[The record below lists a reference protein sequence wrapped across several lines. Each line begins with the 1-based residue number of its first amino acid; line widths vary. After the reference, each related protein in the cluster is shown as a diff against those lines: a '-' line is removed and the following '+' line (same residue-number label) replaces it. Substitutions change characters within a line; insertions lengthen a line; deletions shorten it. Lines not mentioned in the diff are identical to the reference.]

1 MFLDVL
7 LANMLVRGASGFL
20 MTLSAAPADCAAQQ
34 NVVPVSIAP
43 VAPDAPKLGGTV
55 PNAAPKGREPAVLLP
70 ECKVEPRKK
79 RKKRLSDYP
88 MA

>member
-1 MFLDVL
+1 MLIFSM
-7 LANMLVRGASGFL
+7 LAGASGFL

-43 VAPDAPKLGGTV
+43 VAPDAPKVGGTV

-70 ECKVEPRKK
+70 ECKAEPPKK